1 MRVMQ
6 DKPHILVVD
15 DDREIRRLLGEYL
28 EKNGY
33 RATSVGDGKAL
44 RRALELSAPNLIV
57 LDLMLPG
64 EGGLALCR
72 EIRTRSQV
80 PIVMLTALGDEPDR
94 ILGFESGAD
103 DYLVKPFNPHELL
116 VRIRAVLR
124 RSAHAPRD
132 PDTSEVKAYRFAG
145 YRLDTTARTLT
156 RPDGVDVPL
165 NGAEYRLL
173 SILLSHPS
181 RVLSRIQI
189 MELARGRDL
198 DPFDRSIDV
207 RISRLR
213 QRLGDDARSASI
225 IKTVYGE
232 GYVIGVAV
240 EIE

>member
-1 MRVMQ
+1 MLAMH

-33 RATSVGDGKAL
+33 RSTAVHDGKSM
-44 RRALELSAPNLIV
+44 RRALEMSAPNLIV

-72 EIRTRSQV
+72 EVRTRSQV

-94 ILGFESGAD
+94 ILGFECGAD
-103 DYLVKPFNPHELL
+103 DYVVKPFNPRELL

-132 PDTSEVKAYRFAG
+132 PDATEVRGYRFAG
-145 YRLDTTARTLT
+145 WRLDTTTRMLS
-156 RPDGVDVPL
+156 RPDASEVAL

-173 SILLSHPS
+173 SILLSHPG

-240 EIE
+240 ETE

>member
-1 MRVMQ
+1 MQ
-6 DKPHILVVD
+6 DRPHILVVD

-33 RATSVGDGKAL
+33 RATTVADGKSM
-44 RRALELSAPNLIV
+44 RRALEPMFPNLIV

-64 EGGLALCR
+64 EGGIALCQ
-72 EIRTRSQV
+72 EIRSRSQV
-80 PIVMLTALGDEPDR
+80 PIIMLTALGDEPDR

-103 DYLVKPFNPHELL
+103 DYIVKPFNPRELL

-124 RSAHAPRD
+124 RTSQAPRD
-132 PDTSEVKAYRFAG
+132 PDAAEVRGYRFAG
-145 YRLDTTARTLT
+145 WRLDTTTRTLK
-156 RPDGVDVPL
+156 RPDGTDITL

-173 SILLSHPS
+173 AILLSHPS
-181 RVLSRIQI
+181 RVLSRLQI

-213 QRLGDDARSASI
+213 QTLGDDARSAAI

-240 EIE
+240 ESE

>member
-1 MRVMQ
+1 MGTMQ
-6 DKPHILVVD
+6 DRPHILVVD

-28 EKNGY
+28 DKNGY
-33 RATSVGDGKAL
+33 RSTSVPDGKGM
-44 RRALELSAPNLIV
+44 RRALESSAPNLIV

-72 EIRTRSQV
+72 EVRTRSQV

-94 ILGFESGAD
+94 ILGFECGAD
-103 DYLVKPFNPHELL
+103 DYVVKPFNPRELL

-124 RSAHAPRD
+124 RTAHAPRD
-132 PDTSEVKAYRFAG
+132 PDVSEVKAYKFAG
-145 YRLDTTARTLT
+145 FRLDTTTRTLT
-156 RPDGVDVPL
+156 RPDATETAL

-181 RVLSRIQI
+181 RVLSRVQI

-213 QRLGDDARSASI
+213 QRLGDDARAASI

-240 EIE
+240 ETE